1 MRIVLEKVLGVLLN
15 GIKELCM
22 QIYNIYTCI
31 HIYVN
36 IYIYIYVCTYIYTYI
51 YTYIHTYIYIY
62 IYIYIYY
69 VYTMLTMHMV

>member
-15 GIKELCM
+15 GIEELCM

-36 IYIYIYVCTYIYTYI
+36 IYIYIYMYVHI
-51 YTYIHTYIYIY
+51 YIHIYIY
-62 IYIYIYY
+62 IYIY